1 MTDRALDESYDLL
14 IIGAGPAGSSAA
26 RAAAREGI
34 RVLLID
40 KRREIGVPV
49 QCAEFVPQFISRY
62 VSFSSNCIQ
71 QTIETMVSFLPN
83 GNSYEMKSPGYILD
97 RSLFDKELASAAILS
112 GAHLSIETKAI
123 GRLPEGVRVERGVE
137 KRVVCAK
144 IIIGADGV
152 HSIVSGWMNC
162 APPRKIVA
170 LQYEVVNPH
179 PRKEAYV
186 FFDRNYEGGYAWFF
200 PKGTRANV
208 GVGVVP
214 QKGPLLLRLLN
225 ELLERLTRL
234 NGMRKTDI
242 LRKTGGSI
250 PCDEPRTSVSGN
262 LLLVG
267 DAACHAHP
275 ISGAGILNAVIGGEI
290 AGRVASEAIRRGDFD
305 HLKNYEIE
313 WRETF
318 GESLSYGTFKRRF
331 LEDNWNHP
339 GVDFEGFIR
348 KTWVGFKEYYEDR
361 KGELWNQK

>member
-1 MTDRALDESYDLL
+1 MTDRVLEESYDLL
-14 IIGAGPAGSSAA
+14 IVGAGPAGSSAA
-26 RAAAREGI
+26 RAAARGGI
-34 RVLLID
+34 KVLLID
-40 KRREIGVPV
+40 KRRQIGVPV
-49 QCAEFVPQFISRY
+49 QCAEFVPQSISRY
-62 VSFSSNCIQ
+62 LSFSSNCIH
-71 QTIETMVSFLPN
+71 QTIDTMVSFLPD
-83 GNSYEMKSPGYILD
+83 GKCVEMKSPGYILD

-112 GAHLSIETKAI
+112 GASLSIQTRAI
-123 GRLPEGVRVERGVE
+123 GRLFEGVRVERGGE
-137 KRVVCAK
+137 ERVVPAK

-152 HSIVSGWMNC
+152 HSRVAGWMGH

-179 PRKEAYV
+179 PKKQAHV
-186 FFDRNYEGGYAWFF
+186 FFDRNYEGGYGWFF

-225 ELLERLTRL
+225 ELLNKLVHL
-234 NGMRKTDI
+234 NGMGKMHI

-250 PCDEPRTSVSGN
+250 PCDVPRTSVSGN

-275 ISGAGILNAVIGGEI
+275 ISGAGILNAVVGGEI
-290 AGRVASEAIRRGDFD
+290 AGKVASEAIHRGDLD

-318 GESLSYGTFKRRF
+318 GESLSYGSSKRKF
-331 LEDNWNHP
+331 LEENWNRP

-348 KTWVGFKEYYEDR
+348 KTWVGVKEYYEDR
-361 KGELWNQK
+361 RKG

>member
-14 IIGAGPAGSSAA
+14 IIGAGPGGSSAA

-112 GAHLSIETKAI
+112 GAHLSIETRAI

-137 KRVVCAK
+137 KKVIPAK
-144 IIIGADGV
+144 IIIGADGANSRV
-152 HSIVSGWMNC
+152 AGWMDHV
-162 APPRKIVA
+162 PPRKIVA

-179 PRKEAYV
+179 PKKQVHV
-186 FFDRNYEGGYAWFF
+186 FFDRNYEGGYGWFF
-200 PKGTRANV
+200 PKGNRANM

-214 QKGPLLLRLLN
+214 QKGPLLLRQLN
-225 ELLERLTRL
+225 ELLNKLVHS
-234 NGMRKTDI
+234 NGTGKMDI

-250 PCDEPRTSVSGN
+250 PCDEPRTTVSGN

-275 ISGAGILNAVIGGEI
+275 ISGAGILNAVVGGEI
-290 AGRVASEAIRRGDFD
+290 AGRVASEAIRRGDLD

-313 WRETF
+313 WQETF
-318 GESLSYGTFKRRF
+318 GESLSYGAFKRKF
-331 LEDNWNHP
+331 LEENWNRP
-339 GVDFEGFIR
+339 EVDFEGLIR
-348 KTWVGFKEYYEDR
+348 KSWVGFKEYYEDR
-361 KGELWNQK
+361 RK